1 MGKETFY
8 EVLGVSTDATTDE
21 IKKKYRILALKCHPD
36 KNLDN
41 IEEATKKFNLI
52 QEAYNVLSDPKE
64 RDWYGFIDFDAYS
77 IC

>member
-8 EVLGVSTDATTDE
+8 EVLGVPEKAPTEE
-21 IKKKYRILALKCHPD
+21 IKKRYKILALKCHPD

-41 IEEATKKFNLI
+41 IEEATQKFNLI

-64 RDWYGFIDFDAYS
+64 RAWYDFSEVDLS
-77 IC
+77 